1 MKSIVSKNK
10 GYKGKIRGGG
20 GGGVDVCA
28 KQSGRREVEYVRNGK
43 KKDILTV
50 RQIDKKA

>member
-1 MKSIVSKNK
+1 MSARIKDIKEK
-10 GYKGKIRGGG
+10 FEGGG
-20 GGGVDVCA
+20 GGDVCA